1 MTVSPFDAPPT
12 SPRPAGPL
20 GAAPGASR
28 RAEAAAQRR
37 EAALARLT
45 ARRMPLPGQ
54 PGAPTPAPPAHGH
67 PATVRR
73 PLDDPRARGHMH
85 LVTPAAT
92 TRPSPPAPSRPAP
105 AFGGTHSAHPPTPE
119 ASSPGVVVRR
129 RPGLT
134 DREIQVLRT
143 WLLTDSKIAVA
154 EELTISIGTVNTHLT
169 RIRAKYTAVDRTA
182 RTKAALAARAIQ
194 DGIMSLDEL

>member
-1 MTVSPFDAPPT
+1 MTVSPFDAQPT

-37 EAALARLT
+37 EAALARLA

-54 PGAPTPAPPAHGH
+54 PGAPTSAPPTHGH

-85 LVTPAAT
+85 LVTPVAT
-92 TRPSPPAPSRPAP
+92 TRPGPPAPARPAP
-105 AFGGTHSAHPPTPE
+105 AFGGARPAQPPAAE
-119 ASSPGVVVRR
+119 ASSPVVRR